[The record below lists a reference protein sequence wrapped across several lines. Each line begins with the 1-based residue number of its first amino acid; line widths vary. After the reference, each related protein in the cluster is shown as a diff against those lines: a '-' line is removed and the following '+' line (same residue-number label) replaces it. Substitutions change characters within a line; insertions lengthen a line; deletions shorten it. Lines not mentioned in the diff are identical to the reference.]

1 MSDQPEQ
8 ALIYKPASGEQYDL
22 FLDLMRSQ
30 AADYL
35 DRTMELMGMTQ
46 QDFAHLFRTVGQVYG
61 VYEEGRLAGFYW
73 IEEREE
79 ILHLHGLV
87 LEGAAQGQG
96 IGSRVLTMLETTY
109 RDSMEAIEL
118 GVHESNERARRL
130 YERLG
135 YRTVKLLDDV
145 GFFIMHKPTSSES

>member
-1 MSDQPEQ
+1 MSDHPEQ
-8 ALIYKPASGEQYDL
+8 ALIYKPSSGEQYDL
-22 FLDLMRSQ
+22 FLNLMRSQ

-35 DRTMELMGMTQ
+35 DCTLELMGLTWQ
-46 QDFAHLFRTVGQVYG
+46 EFAHLFRTVGQVYG
-61 VYEEGRLAGFYW
+61 IYEEEHLAGFYW

-87 LEGAAQGQG
+87 LEGAAQGRG
-96 IGSRVLTMLETTY
+96 IGSRVLTMLETIY
-109 RDSMEAIEL
+109 RDRMEAIEL

-130 YERLG
+130 HERFG

-145 GFFIMHKPTSSES
+145 GFFIMQKPLSGES